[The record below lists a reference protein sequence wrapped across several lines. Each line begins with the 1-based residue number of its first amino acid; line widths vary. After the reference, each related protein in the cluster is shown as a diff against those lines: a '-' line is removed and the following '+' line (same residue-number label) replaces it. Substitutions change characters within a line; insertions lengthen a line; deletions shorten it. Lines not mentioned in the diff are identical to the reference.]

1 MLLDNKKKKLFD
13 EAYSAYLSITKVI
26 EELYNDAVANPF
38 DEDRPTVTDVVCN
51 LDLYLQGVLLNIAVA
66 DGKLADEEIDFIMS
80 LPDEL
85 DEVCSRN
92 RGYKRYLKS
101 VSIESHKE
109 NASKYFDENEYPK
122 FLNMIKEEDDDA
134 VDEVIQSIETILN
147 SFAAIDDQVSSCENE
162 VITKTLATLR
172 GDRKPKKKTPVSA
185 NEKKDDTI
193 AKATELPDSELDEVL
208 RELDELIGLASV
220 KQDVLASINLLKINN
235 MRKAKGLPELQI
247 SRHMVFTGQPGTG
260 KTTVARIMAK
270 IYKALGVVSKGHLV
284 ETDRSGMVAG
294 YVGQTALKTA
304 QVIKKAKG
312 GVLFIDEAYSLTS
325 EEGSNDYG
333 KEAIDTLVKGM
344 EDYRDD
350 LVVIVAGYTDE
361 MTNFINMNPGLRSRF
376 NKYINFDN
384 YAGEEMLEIFKGLC
398 DKSQFILSPEAADKA
413 LEYFDKQQG
422 DKLFGNARGVR
433 NYFDRVV
440 TTQATRIL
448 TINNPSEEEFRT
460 ILPEDVA

>member
-13 EAYSAYLSITKVI
+13 SAYGEYLSITKVI
-26 EELYNDAVANPF
+26 EEIYNDAIANPF
-38 DEDRPTVTDVVCN
+38 DEDRPSVTDVVCG
-51 LDLYLQGVLLNIAVA
+51 LDKYLQGVLLSIAVV
-66 DGKLADEEIDFIMS
+66 DGKLADEEIEFIMS

-92 RGYKRYLKS
+92 RGYKRFLKS
-101 VSIESHKE
+101 ITVDSYKE
-109 NASKYFDENEYPK
+109 NASNFYDKDYPQ
-122 FLNMIKEEDDDA
+122 FLLMIKEEDEDA
-134 VDEVIQSIETILN
+134 VDDVISAIENILN
-147 SFAAIDDQVSSCENE
+147 SFAAIDDSVTESENE
-162 VITKTLATLR
+162 IITNTITFLR
-172 GDRKPKKKTPVSA
+172 GDRKPKRKEAVKSSTTD
-185 NEKKDDTI
+185 NQI
-193 AKATELPDSELDEVL
+193 AKAVDLPEGDLEQILS
-208 RELDELIGLASV
+208 ELDELIGLGGV
-220 KQDVLASINLLKINN
+220 KQEVLASINLLKINN
-235 MRKAKGLPELQI
+235 MRKEKGLPELQT

-270 IYKALGVVSKGHLV
+270 IYKSLGVVSKGHLV
-284 ETDRSGMVAG
+284 ETDRAGMVAG

-325 EEGSNDYG
+325 EDGSNDFG

-350 LVVIVAGYTDE
+350 LVVIVAGYTNE
-361 MTNFINMNPGLRSRF
+361 MTKFINMNPGLRSRF

-384 YAGEEMLEIFKGLC
+384 YEGEEMLEIFKGLC
-398 DKSQFILSPEAADKA
+398 EKAQFILSDAASEKA
-413 LEYFDKQQG
+413 LKYFHQQLG
-422 DKLFGNARGVR
+422 DETFGNARGVR

-440 TTQATRIL
+440 TAQATRIL
-448 TINNPSEEEFRT
+448 TLANPSEEEFRT

>member
-1 MLLDNKKKKLFD
+1 
-13 EAYSAYLSITKVI
+13 
-26 EELYNDAVANPF
+26 
-38 DEDRPTVTDVVCN
+38 
-51 LDLYLQGVLLNIAVA
+51 
-66 DGKLADEEIDFIMS
+66 
-80 LPDEL
+80 
-85 DEVCSRN
+85 
-92 RGYKRYLKS
+92 
-101 VSIESHKE
+101 
-109 NASKYFDENEYPK
+109 
-122 FLNMIKEEDDDA
+122 
-134 VDEVIQSIETILN
+134 
-147 SFAAIDDQVSSCENE
+147 
-162 VITKTLATLR
+162 
-172 GDRKPKKKTPVSA
+172 
-185 NEKKDDTI
+185 
-193 AKATELPDSELDEVL
+193 
-208 RELDELIGLASV
+208 
-220 KQDVLASINLLKINN
+220 
-235 MRKAKGLPELQI
+235 
-247 SRHMVFTGQPGTG
+247 
-260 KTTVARIMAK
+260 
-270 IYKALGVVSKGHLV
+270 
-284 ETDRSGMVAG
+284 MVAG